1 MPGDRSDNKS
11 FGDGPL
17 SDYRR
22 PAPLRT
28 LDTLLGVFLLAL
40 LGYTGYKGY
49 WEVFVL
55 VLALAVVCARRD
67 MILGYRVG
75 DQDDA

>member
-1 MPGDRSDNKS
+1 MPRDRFDNRS

-22 PAPLRT
+22 PASLRT
-28 LDTLLGVFLLAL
+28 LDTVLGVLLLGLLV
-40 LGYTGYKGY
+40 YTGYKGY

-55 VLALAVVCARRD
+55 VVAVAVVCARRD

-75 DQDDA
+75 DEDDA